1 MTKQERK
8 QQVINES
15 MRYIDNAIETLKT
28 KAKPVGYF
36 YEDPKYVKAAG
47 HYAYHGVLYAL
58 KQSGLV
64 QLKKGQRAD
73 VKDFQQ
79 ALANENRKMLHY
91 FNECYTEFHLKLG
104 YDGVAN
110 KKTLPVY
117 FDFAKTLITWAA
129 SKSA

>member
-1 MTKQERK
+1 MTRTEKK
-8 QQVINES
+8 QQVIQES
-15 MRYIDNAIETLKT
+15 MRYIDNARDTLKT

-36 YEDPKYVKAAG
+36 FEDPKYVKAAG
-47 HYAYHGVLYAL
+47 HFAYHGVLYAL

-91 FNECYTEFHLKLG
+91 FNQCYEIFHLQLG

-117 FDFAKTLITWAA
+117 FDFAEELIVWAA
-129 SKSA
+129 GKAR